1 MALRVLS
8 VVIMAAALSACATVP
23 LASTPPPAAA
33 AEPGI
38 DNPAIDM
45 TGFLQVATEA
55 ARHRQSRRLTED
67 QFLAMMAEPG
77 TIVLD
82 ARSAERYA
90 MLHVRGAVNL
100 PFPDIAIDSLAQVL
114 PDKDA
119 RILIYCNNNFSGA
132 PISMASKSAQASL
145 NLSTYATLYGY
156 GYRNLYELGPLLP
169 VTASKLPFEGTDPV
183 VALTT
188 NYASP

>member
-1 MALRVLS
+1 MARRPLLAFVL
-8 VVIMAAALSACATVP
+8 LSTLAACASSPRIAT
-23 LASTPPPAAA
+23 APPAPDPAVA
-33 AEPGI
+33 
-38 DNPAIDM
+38 NPAIDM
-45 TGFLQVATEA
+45 DGFLDVARDA
-55 ARHRQSRRLTED
+55 AAHRQSRRLTEQ

-100 PFPDIAIDSLAQVL
+100 SFPDIAIESLARVL

-132 PISMASKSAQASL
+132 EVPFASKAAPASL

-156 GYRNLYELGPLLP
+156 GYRNLYELGPQVP
-169 VTASKLPFEGTDPV
+169 VRASKLPFEGTLAQ
-183 VALTT
+183 AL
-188 NYASP
+188 AAAP